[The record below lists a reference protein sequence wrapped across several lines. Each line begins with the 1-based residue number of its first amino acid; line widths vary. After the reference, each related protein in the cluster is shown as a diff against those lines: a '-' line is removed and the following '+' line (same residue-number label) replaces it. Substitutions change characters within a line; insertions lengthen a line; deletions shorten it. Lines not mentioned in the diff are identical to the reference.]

1 MCGICGIYSTSG
13 LGTSARDAVR
23 AMCSVIIHRGPDED
37 GFYFD
42 DNVALGMRRLSI
54 IDLVT
59 GRQPIANEDKTV
71 WTIYNGEIYNFPE
84 LKKDLL
90 SRGHTFSTN
99 TDTEVFVHL
108 YEEMGPDFVKKL
120 NGMFAIALWDTK
132 RKRLILVRD
141 RVGVKPLHYLHLNG
155 RLYFA
160 SEIKSLLQTGIPREL
175 DVESLS
181 QFFTFEYIPA
191 PRSIF
196 KGVRKLLPAQ
206 MMILENGKSEIR
218 NYWDL
223 SFRRPEKPRTEED
236 YAEEIRRRLRE
247 SVRMRLIS
255 DVPLGVFLSGG
266 IDSSTVTALMKETGA
281 SDIKTF
287 SIGFKE
293 KSFNELGYA
302 RRVAEFLGTTHTEFT
317 VESGQVKELVPLL
330 MKYLDEPLADASV
343 IPTFIISRL
352 ARRYVTVA
360 LAGDG
365 GDELFGGYDTYKAY
379 KIGRLYRKVPNLLRA
394 PVRGVVRRFPAS
406 RKRLSFEFKAKKFL
420 SGIDFPPEIANFVW
434 WGAYRPEERAK
445 LFSAELNSRLR
456 EDPFGPVRFHAQ
468 NAPQGDMLDRLG
480 YLDIK
485 LYLQDDLLVKVDRM
499 SMANSLEIRVPFL
512 DYTFIEFAASI
523 PAGLKLKGL
532 TTKYIL
538 KKSMAKVLPPEILTR
553 KKIGFD
559 IPLGVWI
566 QHELREF
573 VQDVLSPSKLK
584 KHGFFNAAYVEK
596 ILSEHLKGTHNHR
609 QLLWPLVI
617 FQFWYDN
624 YLS

>member
-1 MCGICGIYSTSG
+1 MCGICGIYG
-13 LGTSARDAVR
+13 AGGVGTSARETTR
-23 AMCSVIIHRGPDED
+23 AMCGVIVHRGPDDD

-59 GRQPIANEDKTV
+59 GGQPIHNEDQTV
-71 WTIYNGEIYNFPE
+71 WTVYNGEIYNFPE
-84 LKKDLL
+84 LKKGLL
-90 SRGHTFSTN
+90 AAGHVFTTN

-108 YEEMGPDFVKKL
+108 YEDLGPDFVKKL

-132 RKRLILVRD
+132 LKRLILARD
-141 RVGVKPLHYLHLNG
+141 RVGVKPLHYLRLGG
-155 RLYFA
+155 RLYFG
-160 SEIKSLLQTGIPREL
+160 SEIKSLLQTGLKREM
-175 DVESLS
+175 DAEALS

-191 PRSIF
+191 PGSIF
-196 KGVRKLLPAQ
+196 KGIQKLLPAQ
-206 MMILENGKSEIR
+206 MMIVQNGKSEILD
-218 NYWDL
+218 YWSL
-223 SFRRPEKPRTEED
+223 SYRHPEKALAEEE

-247 SVRMRLIS
+247 SVRLRLIS

-266 IDSSTVTALMKETGA
+266 MDSSTITALMKETGA
-281 SDIKTF
+281 TDIKTF

-293 KSFNELGYA
+293 KSFNELDYA
-302 RRVAEFLGTTHTEFT
+302 RRVADFLGTTHTEFT
-317 VESGQVKELVPLL
+317 VESGQVKDLVPRL
-330 MKYLDEPLADASV
+330 MNYLDEPLADASV

-379 KIGRLYRKVPNLLRA
+379 QIARLYRKVPGFLRA
-394 PVRGVVRRFPAS
+394 PVRAAVRLLPAS
-406 RKRLSFEFKAKKFL
+406 KKRLSFEFKAKKFL
-420 SGIDFPPEIANFVW
+420 SGIDFPPEVANFIW
-434 WGAYRPEERAK
+434 WGAYLPAERAK
-445 LFSAELNSRLR
+445 LFSAELNDRLR
-456 EDPFGPVRFHAQ
+456 GDPFSPVWFHARR
-468 NAPQGDMLDRLG
+468 APDGDMLDRLG

-512 DYTFIEFAASI
+512 DYTFIEYAASI
-523 PAGLKLKGL
+523 PGSLKLKGL

-538 KKSMAKVLPPEILTR
+538 KKSMAKVLPSEVLTR

-566 QHELREF
+566 RQELREF
-573 VQDVLSPSKLK
+573 VQDVLSPANLK
-584 KHGFFNAAYVEK
+584 KHGFFNPDYVQK

-609 QLLWPLVI
+609 QLLWPLII
-617 FQFWYDN
+617 FQFWYDH